1 MIQKTKTDL
10 RGGQHP
16 TWDDQVRGL
25 IWLKLERVC
34 RADTVCLGYASY
46 SREKDNCVSAGV

>member
-16 TWDDQVRGL
+16 TWDDQVRDG
-25 IWLKLERVC
+25 WSQDGRVC